1 MTTLY
6 LVRHGETEENASQIL
21 QGHLPGHLSERGRE
35 QLRALHDELL
45 SIPFDAV
52 LCSDLQ
58 RCVDSAAILLEG
70 RDIPLTY
77 TPLLRE
83 RDWGS
88 LTGASIPVLKTS
100 PFPADV
106 ETVEAMLQ
114 RAQRFL
120 RLMHE
125 QHDGQTVLIVSH
137 GLFCRALR
145 AAYSGRPMAEI
156 DRMQNATFRV
166 IQV

>member
-21 QGHLPGHLSERGRE
+21 QGHLPGHLSE
-35 QLRALHDELL
+35 QLHALHDELL

-70 RDIPLTY
+70 RNIPLTY

-145 AAYSGRPMAEI
+145 AAHSGRPMAEI